1 MSAQQSREQRRS
13 IRNPRTVNGS
23 ATNDQHTHIAI
34 YSSSAALNTQN
45 AYYSEENITV
55 YVVQWTTSFLVLI
68 FASEKDLP
76 LTKWLT
82 LGQVIPSASI
92 STAKLISLSGTD
104 LS

>member
-23 ATNDQHTHIAI
+23 ATNEQHTHIAI
-34 YSSSAALNTQN
+34 YSPRAAPNTLNT
-45 AYYSEENITV
+45 YYPEETLTI

-76 LTKWLT
+76 LTRWLT

-92 STAKLISLSGTD
+92 STAILISLSGTD